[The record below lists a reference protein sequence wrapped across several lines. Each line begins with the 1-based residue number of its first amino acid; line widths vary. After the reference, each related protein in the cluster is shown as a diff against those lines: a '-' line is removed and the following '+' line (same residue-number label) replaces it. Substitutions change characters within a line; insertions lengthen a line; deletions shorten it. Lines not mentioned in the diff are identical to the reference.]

1 MHIDR
6 PRRATVN
13 KMKKHPTPT
22 QKRAEGQVRSQS
34 QTRANARKFETTK
47 TTSVQHQKPSTTTQ
61 AASSPS
67 TKQTALT
74 FGTLLSS
81 QRTDTHPPQ
90 PSDHLGGNPV
100 NTTGWPSQDQIAVQ
114 ILPTSPDSRDE
125 VLASPPPV
133 RGGDRRGVPW
143 AVQISRS

>member
-22 QKRAEGQVRSQS
+22 HKEQKARCDHSPKHE
-34 QTRANARKFETTK
+34 QTLANLKQTK
-47 TTSVQHQKPSTTTQ
+47 TTSVQHQRNPPPKK
-61 AASSPS
+61 AANNPS

-100 NTTGWPSQDQIAVQ
+100 NTTRSDSQCQPLVPVPVPRPSPGTQW
-114 ILPTSPDSRDE
+114 LTP
-125 VLASPPPV
+125 
-133 RGGDRRGVPW
+133 RGGT
-143 AVQISRS
+143 A